1 MPLQWRLHV
10 LGAQLNER
18 TPQPVRVVET
28 SLYHLE
34 GPERGAAIDALSGGA
49 ELPLVIAGGRVVC
62 TGELDVEAI
71 AAALPEA
78 EEAG

>member
-18 TPQPVRVVET
+18 TGRPIRVVET
-28 SLYHLE
+28 SLYHLA
-34 GPERGAAIDALSGGA
+34 GTERGAAIDALSGGA

-62 TGELDVEAI
+62 TGALDVEAI
-71 AAALPEA
+71 ASILPEA